1 MQLGVSLELDNVI
14 GFLVL
19 LSFGAFHV
27 IVIALCD
34 VLILHV
40 DR

>member
-19 LSFGAFHV
+19 LSFGAV
-27 IVIALCD
+27 VIALCE